1 MRRALVFLLLAAA
14 VYAGAAFVPE
24 LRAADAN
31 ALYGFM
37 GLKQLPGA
45 GHTLELIGLFDPA
58 PFAALAVGI
67 VAFGVLVGRAR
78 AGLLGAGAM
87 VAAEVCTQTLKPLLA
102 VQRDVPFL
110 EPAAW
115 PSGHTTAVM
124 GFALALA
131 IVAPPR
137 ARPYAVAAGALL
149 TVLTVNALLMVGSHY
164 PSDVL
169 GGLLMASAWAS
180 AAVTRLDERDR
191 VSVRGPLLASGAL
204 FALFA
209 LAVLPRVGAAVDY
222 AEANTTFAV
231 GALTI
236 VGAAVLLSG
245 SVPAPTGA
253 RRRPRPGSPRATG

>member
-1 MRRALVFLLLAAA
+1 MRRPLIFLALAAIVYVGA
-14 VYAGAAFVPE
+14 VHVPE

-37 GLKQLPGA
+37 GLTQLPGA
-45 GHTLELIGLFDPA
+45 GHTIELISLFDPV
-58 PFAALAVGI
+58 PFAALLVGI
-67 VAFGVLVGRAR
+67 VATGVLVGRIR

-87 VAAEVCTQTLKPLLA
+87 LGAEVSAQLLKPLLA
-102 VQRDVPFL
+102 MQRDVPFL

-169 GGLLMASAWAS
+169 GGLLLASAWGS
-180 AAVTRLDERDR
+180 AAVLALGERDR
-191 VSVRGPLLASGAL
+191 VSVRGPLLATGAL

-209 LAVLPRVGAAVDY
+209 LAVLPRTGAAVDY
-222 AEANTTFAV
+222 AIANTTFV
-231 GALTI
+231 LTALTI
-236 VGAAVLLSG
+236 AAAALSLSG
-245 SVPAPTGA
+245 SVPAPTAA
-253 RRRPRPGSPRATG
+253 RRRLPPGSRRARG

>member
-1 MRRALVFLLLAAA
+1 MRRPLLLLALAA
-14 VYAGAAFVPE
+14 VVYLGAAYVPQ
-24 LRAADAN
+24 LRAADAH
-31 ALYGFM
+31 ALYGFI
-37 GLKQLPGA
+37 GLTTLPGA
-45 GHTLELIGLFDPA
+45 GRTLELISLFDPA
-58 PFAALAVGI
+58 PFAALTLLI
-67 VAFGVLVGRAR
+67 VALGVLFGRVR
-78 AGLLGAGAM
+78 AGLLGAGMM
-87 VAAEVCTQTLKPLLA
+87 VAAEVSAQVLKPLLA

-137 ARPYAVAAGALL
+137 LRPYAVAAGALL
-149 TVLTVNALLMVGSHY
+149 TVLTVNALLMAGSHY

-169 GGLLMASAWAS
+169 GGLLLASAWAS
-180 AAVTRLDERDR
+180 GAVLLLGEEER
-191 VSVRGPLLASGAL
+191 VTVRGPLLASGAL

-209 LAVLPRVGAAVDY
+209 LAVLPRVDAAVDY
-222 AEANTTFAV
+222 AIANTTFAL

-236 VGAAVLLSG
+236 AAAALVLSG

-253 RRRPRPGSPRATG
+253 RRRLPPDSPRG

>member
-1 MRRALVFLLLAAA
+1 VRRPLIFLALAAIVYVGA
-14 VYAGAAFVPE
+14 VHVPE

-37 GLKQLPGA
+37 GLTQLPGA
-45 GHTLELIGLFDPA
+45 GHTIELISLFDPA
-58 PFAALAVGI
+58 PFVAL
-67 VAFGVLVGRAR
+67 LVGRAR

-87 VAAEVCTQTLKPLLA
+87 LGAEVSAQLLKPLLA
-102 VQRDVPFL
+102 MQRDVPFL
-110 EPAAW
+110 APAAW

-149 TVLTVNALLMVGSHY
+149 TVFTVNALLMVGSHY

-169 GGLLMASAWAS
+169 GGLLLASAWGS
-180 AAVTRLDERDR
+180 AAVLALGERDRDR
-191 VSVRGPLLASGAL
+191 VSVRGPLLATGAL

-209 LAVLPRVGAAVDY
+209 LAVLPRTGAAVDY
-222 AEANTTFAV
+222 AVANTTFV
-231 GALTI
+231 LSALTI
-236 VGAAVLLSG
+236 AAAALVLSG

-253 RRRPRPGSPRATG
+253 RRRLPPGSPRARG

>member
-1 MRRALVFLLLAAA
+1 VRRALIFLALAAV
-14 VYAGAAFVPE
+14 VYVGAAFVPA

-37 GLKQLPGA
+37 GLTTLPGA
-45 GHTLELIGLFDPA
+45 GHTIELISLFDPA
-58 PFAALAVGI
+58 PFAALALGI
-67 VAFGVLVGRAR
+67 VACGVLVGRTR

-87 VAAEVCTQTLKPLLA
+87 VAAEVTTQVLKPLLA

-149 TVLTVNALLMVGSHY
+149 TVLTVTALLMVGSHY

-180 AAVTRLDERDR
+180 LAVGLLGEQDR

-209 LAVLPRVGAAVDY
+209 LTVMPRMDTAVDY
-222 AEANTTFAV
+222 AIANTTFV
-231 GALTI
+231 LGALTI
-236 VGAAVLLSG
+236 AAAAVALSG
-245 SVPAPTGA
+245 SAPAPTGA
-253 RRRPRPGSPRATG
+253 RRRLPPGSRPG